1 MVISKEHNH
10 MSRESDHLACSAA
23 KNRRGRE
30 ETDECLSA
38 SAARQC
44 QDVSFKNKTCCQ
56 KLYIA
61 NSVIARKCKALLKEK
76 FLFEGKKGETPQGDK
91 N

>member
-1 MVISKEHNH
+1 

-23 KNRRGRE
+23 KNRGGRE

-38 SAARQC
+38 SAAARQC